1 MISSS
6 NLWRYS
12 SKSSGLQSTF
22 TRFTKDFWM
31 FQVALDKKP
40 SGKNAHLRW
49 CVHVW
54 HQHRGWRP
62 WSRRLTVWPLVDET
76 VKWVKWVKSSSRSL
90 RSQKELPWVA
100 LSCTLPWT
108 WLQTWYWLPCFEI
121 TEIDMIARCFRMFG
135 VYHPES
141 ICFFQLAQIVTS
153 ILPFLVGNICHVGKH
168 LSILVSLI
176 SSSRL
181 SRKHHHICHSGSFQL
196 QSSPFLK
203 WPCYPKFHGGVFARI
218 NHVPPY
224 AGWPYRPFT
233 TPLWQ
238 SSAGSSWL
246 LGVLVCWMAAER
258 SRLRGCSFV
267 HSKFRDWFNKLVAA
281 GSGSDRLKWCSCLAQ
296 SSQVSTSSGMC
307 VCVCVLNFWVGRIDI
322 LQFAMNCD

>member
-54 HQHRGWRP
+54 HQHRGWPP
-62 WSRRLTVWPLVDET
+62 WSRRLTVGRWNGQVSQVVRCEA
-76 VKWVKWVKSSSRSL
+76 KRSCH
-90 RSQKELPWVA
+90 ELPWA
-100 LSCTLPWT
+100 A
-108 WLQTWYWLPCFEI
+108 PCLGPDYRLDI
-121 TEIDMIARCFRMFG
+121 NCLVLKSQRLIAIDMIARCFGMFG
-135 VYHPES
+135 VYHLES
-141 ICFFQLAQIVTS
+141 ICFFPTC
-153 ILPFLVGNICHVGKH
+153 PNCHEYSSFFGWKY

-307 VCVCVLNFWVGRIDI
+307 VCVYMRWISG
-322 LQFAMNCD
+322 